1 VLGAGNDEFTLGLG
15 DDRVR
20 FDYGNGADTIRDF
33 GVGNDI
39 LDFTYTDMT
48 RAALQANTIQTGA
61 GVLMTLGSGTI
72 LLEGLQ
78 LSQIDWAGDFV
89 FAV

>member
-1 VLGAGNDEFTLGLG
+1 MLGAGDDQFTLGLG

-20 FDYGNGADTIRDF
+20 FDYGNGADIIRDF
-33 GVGNDI
+33 GNGNDVI
-39 LDFTYTDMT
+39 DFTWTDMT
-48 RAALQANTIQTGA
+48 RAALQANTVQTAA
-61 GVLMTLGSGTI
+61 GVLMNLGSGSI

-89 FAV
+89 FAI